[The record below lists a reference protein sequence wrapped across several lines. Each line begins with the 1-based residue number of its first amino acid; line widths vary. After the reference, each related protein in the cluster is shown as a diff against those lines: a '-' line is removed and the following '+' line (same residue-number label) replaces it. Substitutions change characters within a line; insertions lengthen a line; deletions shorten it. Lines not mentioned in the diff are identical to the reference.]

1 MVEPRGVS
9 FKDLNC
15 SGGMAADT
23 YVSLA
28 RQQQSEQ
35 TVTVILGL
43 IGT

>member
-23 YVSLA
+23 FVSFSTW
-28 RQQQSEQ
+28 QQGQQAVAE
-35 TVTVILGL
+35 VTV
-43 IGT
+43 